1 MSTFIFPVS
10 CAPFITTKMINIQI
24 NSGDRKPEDIKIIKS
39 YGLTF
44 IAWSQTLLGL
54 KVVCKIQLTKGITGG
69 TWFDPG

>member
-1 MSTFIFPVS
+1 
-10 CAPFITTKMINIQI
+10 MINIQI